1 MTLPKGFSQVTNMIT
16 ISSSITEDAANTFKS
31 TAQQLPLDSLN
42 NEVFIIYSA
51 DLDVAAPNLI
61 TDTRTRS
68 RLSVS
73 TTARTTPGGI
83 DQANVVAV
91 SDVVIQDVGG
101 TAVAV
106 TEYKSDN
113 SPPTQLPYLAILA
126 TSDFY
131 VNIEGDN
138 NADPIG
144 GNVRLYGVRARVTDA
159 AVYASLVQS
168 ELLS

>member
-1 MTLPKGFSQVTNMIT
+1 MLPKGFTQVTNMIT
-16 ISSSITEDAANTFKS
+16 ISASITEDAANTFK
-31 TAQQLPLDSLN
+31 TEAVQMPLDSLN
-42 NEVFIIYSA
+42 QEVFVIYSA

-61 TDTRTRS
+61 ADTRTRS

-73 TTARTTPGGI
+73 TQSRTTPGGI
-83 DQANVVAV
+83 DQSNVVAV
-91 SDVVIQDVGG
+91 SDIVIQDVAG

-131 VNIEGDN
+131 LNIEGDN
-138 NADPIG
+138 NSDPIG
-144 GNVRLYGVRARVTDA
+144 GNARLYGVRAKVTDA